1 MKNFLTILLLIVLST
16 NLFCFTADEI
26 VEMVDK
32 NLMFDE
38 GEMLISILDYK
49 DEKLYK
55 TLKTKIYYKKDKGTL
70 MEFLEPAREKGKK
83 ILLVKDNMW
92 LFVPSVSK
100 PLRLSAK
107 DSFMGTSFSNR
118 DLMDYDLKNDYKAKI
133 LQETEKYYKLELTA
147 TNKNVA
153 YPKVIIEVE
162 KQHVLPTKEE
172 LYTLSGDLIKI
183 IEFSELKNFSSK
195 TRPSIIKVV
204 DMLNQKNYTKVV
216 LENLENKP
224 IKDSIFLPQNFA
236 K

>member
-1 MKNFLTILLLIVLST
+1 MKKFILISLLFIFST
-16 NLFCFTADEI
+16 NLFCLTADEI
-26 VEMVDK
+26 VETMDK

-38 GEMLISILDYK
+38 GEMLMSILDYK
-49 DEKLYK
+49 EGKLYK
-55 TLKTKIYYKKDKGTL
+55 TLKAKIYYKKDKGTL

-107 DSFMGTSFSNR
+107 DSFMGTSFTNR

-133 LQETEKYYKLELTA
+133 LKETDKHYKLELTA
-147 TNKNVA
+147 TNKNVS
-153 YPKVIIEVE
+153 YPKVIVDVDKRHI
-162 KQHVLPTKEE
+162 LPTKEE

-183 IEFSELKNFSSK
+183 IEFSEPKDFSGK
-195 TRPSIIKVV
+195 IRPSVITVI

-216 LENLENKP
+216 LENLQQKQ
-224 IKDSIFLPQNFA
+224 IKDIIFSPSVVA

>member
-16 NLFCFTADEI
+16 NLFCSTADEI
-26 VEMVDK
+26 VEMIDK

-38 GEMLISILDYK
+38 GEMLFSILDYK
-49 DEKLYK
+49 DGKLYK

-153 YPKVIIEVE
+153 YPKVIMEVE
-162 KQHVLPTKEE
+162 KEHILPTKEE

-183 IEFSELKNFSSK
+183 IEFSELKNFSGK

-224 IKDSIFLPQNFA
+224 IKDSMFLPQNFA

>member
-153 YPKVIIEVE
+153 YPKVIMEVE
-162 KQHVLPTKEE
+162 KEHILPTKEE

-183 IEFSELKNFSSK
+183 IEFSELKNFSGK

-204 DMLNQKNYTKVV
+204 DMLNQRNYTKVV

-224 IKDSIFLPQNFA
+224 IKDSMFLPQNFA

>member
-1 MKNFLTILLLIVLST
+1 MKKFILISLLFIFST
-16 NLFCFTADEI
+16 NLFCLTADEI
-26 VEMVDK
+26 VETMDK

-38 GEMLISILDYK
+38 GEMLMSILDYK
-49 DEKLYK
+49 EGKLYK
-55 TLKTKIYYKKDKGTL
+55 TLKAKIYYKKDKGTL

-107 DSFMGTSFSNR
+107 DSFMGTSFTNR

-133 LQETEKYYKLELTA
+133 LKETDKHYKLELTA
-147 TNKNVA
+147 TNKNVS
-153 YPKVIIEVE
+153 YPKVIVDVDKRHI
-162 KQHVLPTKEE
+162 LPTKEE

-183 IEFSELKNFSSK
+183 IEFSEPKDFSGK
-195 TRPSIIKVV
+195 IRPSVITVI

-216 LENLENKP
+216 LENLQQKQ
-224 IKDSIFLPQNFA
+224 IKDTIFSPSVVA

>member
-1 MKNFLTILLLIVLST
+1 
-16 NLFCFTADEI
+16 
-26 VEMVDK
+26 
-32 NLMFDE
+32 
-38 GEMLISILDYK
+38 
-49 DEKLYK
+49 
-55 TLKTKIYYKKDKGTL
+55 

-224 IKDSIFLPQNFA
+224 IKDSMFLPQNFA

>member
-32 NLMFDE
+32 NLMFNE

-49 DEKLYK
+49 DGKLYK

-83 ILLVKDNMW
+83 ILFVKDNMW

-153 YPKVIIEVE
+153 YPKVIMEVE

-183 IEFSELKNFSSK
+183 IEFSELKNFSGK

-224 IKDSIFLPQNFA
+224 IKDSMFLPQNFA

>member
-183 IEFSELKNFSSK
+183 IEFSGLKNFSGK

-224 IKDSIFLPQNFA
+224 IKDSMFLPQNFA

>member
-1 MKNFLTILLLIVLST
+1 
-16 NLFCFTADEI
+16 
-26 VEMVDK
+26 
-32 NLMFDE
+32 
-38 GEMLISILDYK
+38 MLISILDYK
-49 DEKLYK
+49 DGKLYK

-83 ILLVKDNMW
+83 ILFVKDNMW

-153 YPKVIIEVE
+153 YPKVIMEVE

-183 IEFSELKNFSSK
+183 IEFSELKNFSGK

-224 IKDSIFLPQNFA
+224 IKDSMFLPQNFA

>member
-224 IKDSIFLPQNFA
+224 IKDSMFLPQNFA

>member
-1 MKNFLTILLLIVLST
+1 MKKFILISLLFIFST
-16 NLFCFTADEI
+16 NLFCLTADEI
-26 VEMVDK
+26 VETMDK

-38 GEMLISILDYK
+38 GEMLMSILDYK
-49 DEKLYK
+49 EGKLYK
-55 TLKTKIYYKKDKGTL
+55 TLKAKIYYKKDKGTL

-107 DSFMGTSFSNR
+107 DSFMGTSFTNR

-133 LQETEKYYKLELTA
+133 LKETDKHYKLELTA
-147 TNKNVA
+147 TNKNVS
-153 YPKVIIEVE
+153 YPKVIVDVDKRHI
-162 KQHVLPTKEE
+162 LPTKEE

-183 IEFSELKNFSSK
+183 IEFSEPKDFSGK
-195 TRPSIIKVV
+195 IRPSVITVI

-216 LENLENKP
+216 LENLQQKQ
-224 IKDSIFLPQNFA
+224 IKDTIFSPPAVA

>member
-1 MKNFLTILLLIVLST
+1 MKKFILISLLFIFST
-16 NLFCFTADEI
+16 NLFCLTADEI
-26 VEMVDK
+26 VETIDK

-38 GEMLISILDYK
+38 GEMLMSILDYK
-49 DEKLYK
+49 EGKLYK
-55 TLKTKIYYKKDKGTL
+55 TLKAKIYYKKDKGTL

-107 DSFMGTSFSNR
+107 DSFMGTSFTNR

-133 LQETEKYYKLELTA
+133 LKETDKHYKLELTA
-147 TNKNVA
+147 TNKNVS
-153 YPKVIIEVE
+153 YPKVIVDVDKEHI
-162 KQHVLPTKEE
+162 LPTKEE

-183 IEFSELKNFSSK
+183 IEFSEPKDFSGK
-195 TRPSIIKVV
+195 IRPSVITVI

-216 LENLENKP
+216 LENLQQKQ
-224 IKDSIFLPQNFA
+224 IKDTIFSPSVVA

>member
-1 MKNFLTILLLIVLST
+1 MKKFILISLLFIFST
-16 NLFCFTADEI
+16 NLFCLTADEI
-26 VEMVDK
+26 VETMDK

-38 GEMLISILDYK
+38 GEMLMSILDYK
-49 DEKLYK
+49 EGKLYK
-55 TLKTKIYYKKDKGTL
+55 TLKAKIYYKKDKGTL

-107 DSFMGTSFSNR
+107 DSFMGTSFTNR

-133 LQETEKYYKLELTA
+133 LKETDKHYKLELTA
-147 TNKNVA
+147 TNKNVS
-153 YPKVIIEVE
+153 YPKVIVDVDKEHI
-162 KQHVLPTKEE
+162 LPTKEE

-183 IEFSELKNFSSK
+183 IEFSEPKDFSGK
-195 TRPSIIKVV
+195 IRPSVITVI

-216 LENLENKP
+216 LENLQQKQ
-224 IKDSIFLPQNFA
+224 IKDIIFSPSVVA

>member
-32 NLMFDE
+32 NLMFNE

-118 DLMDYDLKNDYKAKI
+118 DLMDYDLENDYKAKI

-147 TNKNVA
+147 TSKNVA
-153 YPKVIIEVE
+153 YPKVIMEVE

-183 IEFSELKNFSSK
+183 IEFSELKNFSGK

-224 IKDSIFLPQNFA
+224 IKDSMFLPQNFA

>member
-1 MKNFLTILLLIVLST
+1 MKKFILISLLFIFST
-16 NLFCFTADEI
+16 NLFCLTADEI
-26 VEMVDK
+26 VETIDK

-38 GEMLISILDYK
+38 GEMLMSILDYK
-49 DEKLYK
+49 EGKLYK
-55 TLKTKIYYKKDKGTL
+55 TLKAKIYYKKDKGTL

-107 DSFMGTSFSNR
+107 DSFMGTSFTNR

-133 LQETEKYYKLELTA
+133 LKETDKHYKLELTA
-147 TNKNVA
+147 TNKNVS
-153 YPKVIIEVE
+153 YPKVIVDVDKEHI
-162 KQHVLPTKEE
+162 LPTKQE

-183 IEFSELKNFSSK
+183 IEFSEPKDFSGK
-195 TRPSIIKVV
+195 IRPSVITVI

-216 LENLENKP
+216 LENLQQKQ
-224 IKDSIFLPQNFA
+224 IKDTIFSPSVVA